1 MECEALQ
8 SKHQPGAAYVDIARS
23 AFKDVGMRLG
33 FKISEGALDQ
43 SIQCLLQLHLYPD
56 GFPAIAAL
64 HARGYKILGFSS
76 LDAHT
81 FTQYFQ
87 RSVPAE
93 VTIVQ
98 PPPTCTPLY
107 SPNPQLFPDL
117 LSHCR
122 CIDEE
127 IQTAQ
132 ILVVTAA
139 PYRTAEPAN
148 TSGFPTALIKRAG
161 GLESN
166 VNISTAAPTVV
177 IDGLSPLCKV
187 LESVPLSPPETA
199 FSRVQRFRVNGLY
212 QSTEPIGSGSFGV
225 VSGGFHVLTGDEVA
239 IKDEMPTGKAD
250 DICVLPYEAQVYR
263 HLHGHHGI
271 PSLRW
276 SGMDGGAHV
285 MVLDRLG
292 PNLQDLRRVCR
303 GQLSLKT
310 VMMIAAQMLDRIEFA
325 HSRGIILR
333 DVKPENFAMGLGTRC
348 NVLHMFDLG
357 LAKLFWNSA
366 PDTHIPFREGR
377 IGLGTPRYA
386 SHNIHFGR
394 EQGRRDDIEAMGNVL
409 LFLLH
414 GRLPWQGIY
423 APSVRAKLLRI
434 GEMKAGSEFADLL
447 LRSPPEFT
455 RYFEHCRNLAFE
467 ERPNYQLL
475 KEIFQKRMEQE
486 HWSYDDM
493 FDWVDGT
500 SEKGTLLPD
509 EYRAEPRFID
519 SNVDF
524 DW

>member
-1 MECEALQ
+1 M
-8 SKHQPGAAYVDIARS
+8 P
-23 AFKDVGMRLG
+23 
-33 FKISEGALDQ
+33 
-43 SIQCLLQLHLYPD
+43 
-56 GFPAIAAL
+56 
-64 HARGYKILGFSS
+64 S
-76 LDAHT
+76 L
-81 FTQYFQ
+81 
-87 RSVPAE
+87 S
-93 VTIVQ
+93 
-98 PPPTCTPLY
+98 
-107 SPNPQLFPDL
+107 
-117 LSHCR
+117 
-122 CIDEE
+122 
-127 IQTAQ
+127 
-132 ILVVTAA
+132 
-139 PYRTAEPAN
+139 
-148 TSGFPTALIKRAG
+148 
-161 GLESN
+161 
-166 VNISTAAPTVV
+166 
-177 IDGLSPLCKV
+177 
-187 LESVPLSPPETA
+187 
-199 FSRVQRFRVNGLY
+199 
-212 QSTEPIGSGSFGV
+212 GV

-239 IKDEMPTGKAD
+239 IKREMPTGKAD

-333 DVKPENFAMGLGTRC
+333 DVKPENFAMGFGTRC

-357 LAKLFWNSA
+357 LAKLFWDSG

-386 SHNIHFGR
+386 SHNVHFGR
-394 EQGRRDDIEAMGNVL
+394 EQGRRDDMEAMGNVL

-423 APSVRAKLLRI
+423 APSVQAKLLRI

-455 RYFEHCRNLAFE
+455 RYFEHCRNLGFQ

-486 HWSYDDM
+486 HWSYDGM

-500 SEKGTLLPD
+500 SERGTLLPD

-519 SNVDF
+519 SNRF
-524 DW
+524 

>member
-1 MECEALQ
+1 M
-8 SKHQPGAAYVDIARS
+8 
-23 AFKDVGMRLG
+23 
-33 FKISEGALDQ
+33 
-43 SIQCLLQLHLYPD
+43 
-56 GFPAIAAL
+56 
-64 HARGYKILGFSS
+64 
-76 LDAHT
+76 
-81 FTQYFQ
+81 
-87 RSVPAE
+87 
-93 VTIVQ
+93 
-98 PPPTCTPLY
+98 
-107 SPNPQLFPDL
+107 
-117 LSHCR
+117 
-122 CIDEE
+122 
-127 IQTAQ
+127 
-132 ILVVTAA
+132 
-139 PYRTAEPAN
+139 
-148 TSGFPTALIKRAG
+148 
-161 GLESN
+161 
-166 VNISTAAPTVV
+166 
-177 IDGLSPLCKV
+177 CKV
-187 LESVPLSPPETA
+187 LESVPLSPPETVA
-199 FSRVQRFRVNGLY
+199 RSRFQRFRVNGLY
-212 QSTEPIGSGSFGV
+212 QSTKPIGSGSFGV
-225 VSGGFHVLTGDEVA
+225 VSGGFHVLTGEEVA
-239 IKDEMPTGKAD
+239 IKREMPTGKAD

-310 VMMIAAQMLDRIEFA
+310 VMMIAAQMLDRIEFS

-348 NVLHMFDLG
+348 NILHLFDLG

-386 SHNIHFGR
+386 SHNVHFGR

-423 APSVRAKLLRI
+423 APSVQAKLLRI

-475 KEIFQKRMEQE
+475 KEIFRRRMEQE
-486 HWSYDDM
+486 HWSYDGM
-493 FDWVDGT
+493 FDWVDAT